1 MAFTNEYLSAAQKRN
16 LKARNRLE
24 IANTIILGIVTL
36 AVIWCSYQSHVWG
49 SIQTFRLA
57 ESYKWYRMSHEKN
70 LTTVQHA
77 AMDETIVVGF
87 VRDVTER
94 RDDRVKFLLEGI
106 RPELS
111 AILKSW
117 LASQP
122 LQNANAPAHP
132 MATKEYLDLLDK
144 GFAEAKK
151 FSTTAEWYYEQAEE
165 ADSISDGYNLFA
177 VIFSVLMF
185 LVAVTT
191 KITQVRLGLTL
202 VIFSGLTCIILVA
215 VLFSSMPLA
224 IK

>member
-1 MAFTNEYLSAAQKRN
+1 MPFTNEYLSAAQKRT

-24 IANTIILGIVTL
+24 TANTIILGVVTL

-57 ESYKWYRMSHEKN
+57 ESHKWYRMSHEKN

-77 AMDETIVVGF
+77 AMDENIVVGF
-87 VRDVTER
+87 VRDVTEKR
-94 RDDRVKFLLEGI
+94 EDRVKFILEGI

-111 AILKSW
+111 AILKGW

-122 LQNANAPAHP
+122 LQNSTAPTHP
-132 MATKEYLDLLDK
+132 MATKEYLDLLDN

-151 FSTTAEWYYEQAEE
+151 YSTTAEWYYAQAED
-165 ADSISDGYNLFA
+165 ADTLSDGYNLFA

-185 LVAVTT
+185 LVAITT

-202 VIFSGLTCIILVA
+202 VIFSGLTCIILLA